1 MYSRCI
7 ENDIAEDTTQQYLS
21 VWRENLMYAKVSEEK
36 EFNVKQNVTWKSV
49 AKDDPRKMWKI
60 IDYKDN
66 ETTLKQEMKLSP
78 ETIHRYFRN
87 IFQADHLSSKPT
99 VSLIK
104 DELESYNVVHEQ
116 LDHDLTFEELN
127 DAIRQIGKGIG
138 IDGLDKDISHLLPK
152 QLRLAILKFCNL
164 VFHEK
169 YPVDWSYQILRP
181 EVKKGHTLKKPKLRG
196 VALSSLLPSI
206 YDIMIDHRFRLWYRI
221 NPEQAGFRELQ
232 GCLIQ
237 IFALYLLME
246 LARSRNETIFIGFID
261 YEKAFDFVNRYDL
274 VKDMMEEKAG
284 SIFTKAIANMY
295 EKTYYVPKI
304 SANRTGEPIT
314 STHGVTQG
322 RKSSTS
328 LFSFTMRNIPKNV
341 KLPPSFLCGHH
352 IFQLADDSS
361 VAVNTLVNLC
371 NGFGQLIDAS
381 DAKFMVTNTD
391 KTFYLHLCDEPVT
404 DDIELSCGITIQ
416 SAPNNEHLYLGMW
429 FKTAASI
436 TEQIKCNFNHRA
448 YNIKKYYE
456 WLDVNLMTPIITKLQ
471 VLDACMFMAYLYGCE
486 CWSTI
491 DEVSEDI
498 LALER
503 KFLKTILQV
512 KPSTPN
518 AIIYIE
524 LGRPDMISKIKTRQ
538 KKFYENC
545 KKLTKEEAIM
555 RCILDLCQGLDI
567 VKYYEALGDGLDIQ
581 RLHQMK
587 GEIESSTGTHCI
599 RYREISDMSC
609 VDPIYN
615 QFLREDKRILISKWR
630 LSSHSLHIEKGRY
643 TSPITPREERTCE
656 ICPTCVEDES
666 HVLFVCPLYDI
677 VRVRF
682 RDFFQAHNT
691 VRKVLNPSDIQGAET
706 LGDILLQIE
715 EIRKSEDM

>member
-1 MYSRCI
+1 M
-7 ENDIAEDTTQQYLS
+7 
-21 VWRENLMYAKVSEEK
+21 
-36 EFNVKQNVTWKSV
+36 
-49 AKDDPRKMWKI
+49 
-60 IDYKDN
+60 
-66 ETTLKQEMKLSP
+66 
-78 ETIHRYFRN
+78 
-87 IFQADHLSSKPT
+87 
-99 VSLIK
+99 
-104 DELESYNVVHEQ
+104 
-116 LDHDLTFEELN
+116 
-127 DAIRQIGKGIG
+127 
-138 IDGLDKDISHLLPK
+138 
-152 QLRLAILKFCNL
+152 
-164 VFHEK
+164 
-169 YPVDWSYQILRP
+169 
-181 EVKKGHTLKKPKLRG
+181 
-196 VALSSLLPSI
+196 
-206 YDIMIDHRFRLWYRI
+206 
-221 NPEQAGFRELQ
+221 
-232 GCLIQ
+232 
-237 IFALYLLME
+237 
-246 LARSRNETIFIGFID
+246 
-261 YEKAFDFVNRYDL
+261 
-274 VKDMMEEKAG
+274 
-284 SIFTKAIANMY
+284 
-295 EKTYYVPKI
+295 
-304 SANRTGEPIT
+304 
-314 STHGVTQG
+314 
-322 RKSSTS
+322 
-328 LFSFTMRNIPKNV
+328 
-341 KLPPSFLCGHH
+341 
-352 IFQLADDSS
+352 
-361 VAVNTLVNLC
+361 AVNTLVNLC

-391 KTFYLHLCDEPVT
+391 KTFYLHLCDEQVT

-545 KKLTKEEAIM
+545 KKVTKEEAIM